1 MATHRRGLRPSQW
14 PVRDLLGPHGDR
26 GRLWD
31 ARIGAAL
38 AGLLACGAAVTV
50 VLTSGDTASS
60 GAPSG
65 TPEPRRPQPEVPR
78 PEPWALPAT
87 PSIPAPAV
95 PPAEWA
101 LPPAVVPPA
110 PAAPAVRVAPPRRSA
125 PAPERP
131 AARPRPVRPAAPSTA
146 GPTRGP
152 DPTLTEQIAAGI
164 EQWER
169 RSPDRSVAGW
179 VLVPVQRPADAA
191 ALLELACGSCTR
203 ETGGQHLARV
213 HDVERA
219 EQHHEGGRHRAP
231 DPDDDPPP
239 RDRSTGD
246 RDEPDDADV
255 HGRDAPDDRSERD
268 RDHAD
273 CGDDGGDDGDRDEN
287 HHSERK
293 EREHSV
299 PDRSADVDEAPDD
312 EPDEVQRSAAD
323 DRDASDEDDHDA
335 DEGYTGWFDAA

>member
-60 GAPSG
+60 DAPSG

-87 PSIPAPAV
+87 PSIP
-95 PPAEWA
+95 
-101 LPPAVVPPA
+101 
-110 PAAPAVRVAPPRRSA
+110 APAVRVAPPRRSA

-146 GPTRGP
+146 GPTHGP

-169 RSPDRSVAGW
+169 RSPDRPPAGW
-179 VLVPVQRPADAA
+179 VLVPVQRPADGA
-191 ALLELACGSCTR
+191 ALLELACGSCPQ
-203 ETGGQHLARV
+203 ET
-213 HDVERA
+213 
-219 EQHHEGGRHRAP
+219 GGRHRAP
-231 DPDDDPPP
+231 DDDPPE
-239 RDRSTGD
+239 RYRSTHD
-246 RDEPDDADV
+246 RDEEDDADV
-255 HGRDAPDDRSERD
+255 RGRDAPDDRAERD

-273 CGDDGGDDGDRDEN
+273 CRDDGDGDGDRDEQ
-287 HHSERK
+287 HHSERE
-293 EREHSV
+293 ERERSL

-312 EPDEVQRSAAD
+312 EPDEVRRSVAD

>member
-14 PVRDLLGPHGDR
+14 PVRDLLGPDGGR
-26 GRLWD
+26 GRVWD

-60 GAPSG
+60 DASSG
-65 TPEPRRPQPEVPR
+65 TPQPRKPQNEAPQNEASQ

-95 PPAEWA
+95 PPAA
-101 LPPAVVPPA
+101 LPPA
-110 PAAPAVRVAPPRRSA
+110 PAAPAVRVAPPRRTA

-131 AARPRPVRPAAPSTA
+131 VARPRPVRPAAPTHS
-146 GPTRGP
+146 P
-152 DPTLTEQIAAGI
+152 DPTLTEQVAAGI

-203 ETGGQHLARV
+203 ETGGRHLAGV

-219 EQHHEGGRHRAP
+219 EQHREGGRHRAP

-239 RDRSTGD
+239 RDQSTGD